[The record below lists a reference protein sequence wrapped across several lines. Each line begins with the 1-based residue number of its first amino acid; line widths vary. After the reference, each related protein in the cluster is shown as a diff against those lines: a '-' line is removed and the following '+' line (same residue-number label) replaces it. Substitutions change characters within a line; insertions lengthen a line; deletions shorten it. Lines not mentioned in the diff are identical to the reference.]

1 MSNSN
6 PKPLGRKFSPFP
18 RDFHFA
24 AMTTL
29 QFLALG
35 AVGSFSITVL
45 VGKLLKRNSRYY
57 VPVPEDE
64 EWKRG

>member
-1 MSNSN
+1 
-6 PKPLGRKFSPFP
+6 
-18 RDFHFA
+18 
-24 AMTTL
+24 MTIL

-35 AVGSFSITVL
+35 AVGSFSIAVL

-57 VPVPEDE
+57 VPVPEAE